1 LFVEPVILV
10 RMTLESL
17 RKFCKKLPHVT
28 EDVKWGNDLCFLIGG
43 KMFAV
48 ASLDPTE
55 GHAVAFKCTPEEF
68 ASLIEVEGIIPA
80 PYMARNHWV
89 LLERFDAL
97 RDAEIEAQVR
107 KSYGLVKAK
116 LTKRALMELEAPAKR
131 GGAETRR
138 RSTKKNKQS
147 KAR

>member
-1 LFVEPVILV
+1 
-10 RMTLESL
+10 MTLESL

-55 GHAVAFKCTPEEF
+55 GHAVAFKCTAEEF

-97 RDAEIEAQVR
+97 RDAEIEQQVR
-107 KSYGLVKAK
+107 KSYALVKAK
-116 LTKRALMELEAPAKR
+116 LTQRARAELEGPVHHRGTERQRSIKKKR
-131 GGAETRR
+131 RGRR
-138 RSTKKNKQS
+138 
-147 KAR
+147 